1 MASYATTADLETAG
15 VPPGVLSSVDTTIQE
30 LALERASRLAD
41 TYLRDRYKL
50 PLAEPW
56 DPSLVD
62 AVVQIAV
69 WRLMMRRGFSPQQGT
84 DTAFRIGYEDAMEFL
99 KRVANGIAQLDV
111 VQASPGY
118 EEPIVLTSPPRGYT
132 ECQGIDGPVGP
143 YEGGV

>member
-1 MASYATTADLETAG
+1 MASYATTADLQTAG
-15 VPPGVLSSVDTTIQE
+15 VPAGVLSSVDTAVQE

-41 TYLRDRYKL
+41 TYLRDRYHL

-56 DPSLVD
+56 DPALVD

-84 DTAFRIGYEDAMEFL
+84 DTAFRLGYEDAMNFL

-111 VQASPGY
+111 VQATPAH
-118 EEPIVLTSPPRGYT
+118 EEPIVLTSPGRGYT
-132 ECQGIDGPVGP
+132 ECQGIDMPVGP
-143 YEGGV
+143 YEGGI